1 MSGKIERID
10 FEKLKNIT
18 YELHQR
24 IENLQNE
31 IKVIKE
37 QFKPFTPIST
47 SIYSTQTK
55 NLSLNKRNN
64 K

>member
-1 MSGKIERID
+1 MSGNIKKID

-18 YELHQR
+18 YELHER
-24 IENLQNE
+24 INNLQNE
-31 IKVIKE
+31 LKVIKE

-47 SIYSTQTK
+47 SIYS
-55 NLSLNKRNN
+55 SLK